1 MKRFTLLVAMIATA
15 FAVKAQDLIVLRNAT
30 EIQAKVEAI
39 TQETIS
45 YKRTSNP
52 DGPTYTIYRSEVFYI
67 KYQNGEKDVFADMT
81 ATPATTTPAAKSS
94 VPAAKSS
101 VPAAKSYSASAKSN
115 NETRAITPI
124 GVAGYVMAGMLVGE
138 IGAGSI
144 GSLYAGPT
152 LDFSVGAKIYER
164 FYMGV
169 ETGLAYFISVNNP
182 KVFSMFVPVGV
193 NMKGYLTRESKV
205 TPYLNCSLG
214 AYIGVDDAKGVNV
227 FNFQV
232 GAGFEA
238 GIVSVGAGYSGFRKD
253 GIEWNG
259 GYIKL
264 GIAF

>member
-15 FAVKAQDLIVLRNAT
+15 FVVKAQDLIVLRNAT

-39 TQETIS
+39 TQETVS

-52 DGPTYTIYRSEVFYI
+52 DGPTYTIYKSEVFYI

-81 ATPATTTPAAKSS
+81 ATPATTTPAAKS
-94 VPAAKSS
+94 
-101 VPAAKSYSASAKSN
+101 YSASVKPK

-124 GVAGYVMAGMLVGE
+124 AVSGHAMVGMLVGE
-138 IGAGSI
+138 IGLGSM

-152 LDFSVGAKIYER
+152 LDFSIGAKMYEH
-164 FYMGV
+164 FYIGV
-169 ETGLAYFISVNNP
+169 ESGLAFFINVDNP
-182 KVFSMFVPVGV
+182 KAFSVFVPVGV
-193 NMKGYLTRESKV
+193 NMKGYLTRGSKV
-205 TPYLNCSLG
+205 NPYLNCSLG
-214 AYIGVDDAKGVNV
+214 GYIGVDDAKGINV

-232 GAGFEA
+232 GAGFET
-238 GIVSVGAGYSGFRKD
+238 GIFSIGAGYSGFRKD

-264 GIAF
+264 GVAF